1 MLPTTGIWTIWIR
14 WTRQPTPN
22 FLLFMRGSVIRSACF
37 AEERNQQA
45 KQLAREAYGS
55 VEFWFRRKYNLTR
68 TDPRFLEA
76 TVEDMLEDLWMHT
89 YYDDP
94 EAVTKTVE
102 DDDFDEESVAERLL
116 ARKQKQE
123 PPLPNDFEEL
133 S

>member
-1 MLPTTGIWTIWIR
+1 
-14 WTRQPTPN
+14 
-22 FLLFMRGSVIRSACF
+22 MRSSVTRSALF
-37 AEERNQQA
+37 AEDRNQRA
-45 KQLAREAYGS
+45 KELARDGFGS

>member
-1 MLPTTGIWTIWIR
+1 
-14 WTRQPTPN
+14 
-22 FLLFMRGSVIRSACF
+22 
-37 AEERNQQA
+37 
-45 KQLAREAYGS
+45 
-55 VEFWFRRKYNLTR
+55 
-68 TDPRFLEA
+68 
-76 TVEDMLEDLWMHT
+76 MLEDLWMHT